1 MLSYKILIAEDDEFT
16 AEIISKTLDTLGFEH
31 RVVSNGEEAL
41 KEIAYDFYDL
51 ILMDVLMP
59 KLNGIE
65 TSIAIRK
72 ISNTTPIIAFT
83 SCNFQDIES
92 DLKKA
97 GINEY
102 LAKPTELENLPN
114 QLLNYFK
121 RVA

>member
-31 RVVSNGEEAL
+31 RVVSKGEEAL

>member
-59 KLNGIE
+59 KLNGID